1 MKQEVAVKN
10 FIHNQ
15 LKIDENIELHVA
27 HRLHK
32 RRDGRPR
39 IIVAKFEKRKDRERV
54 LGIVKTGI
62 LRRTDVGVNE
72 QYPEIINRS
81 RQALVPKMHEE
92 RRKDNRAF
100 INYDKL
106 YINGVEY
113 RPPQTDPSCAFFN
126 LETQNLMCAFPLLET
141 RTTTINRTG
150 KQKKRLMKMPQG
162 LKNRN
167 LIFQK

>member
-1 MKQEVAVKN
+1 MKQEVDVKN

-27 HRLHK
+27 HRLRK

-39 IIVAKFEKRKDRERV
+39 TIVAKFEKRKDLERV
-54 LGIVKTGI
+54 LGIVKTGV
-62 LRRTDVGVNE
+62 LRRTDFGVNE
-72 QYPEIINRS
+72 QYPEIINRR

-113 RPPQTDPSCAFFN
+113 RPPPDGPMMHFLQPGNA
-126 LETQNLMCAFPLLET
+126 EPHMCFPPP
-141 RTTTINRTG
+141 RNPDNQSIG
-150 KQKKRLMKMPQG
+150 QASKRSD
-162 LKNRN
+162 
-167 LIFQK
+167 

>member
-1 MKQEVAVKN
+1 MKQEVDVKN

-27 HRLHK
+27 HRLRK

-39 IIVAKFEKRKDRERV
+39 TIVAKFEKRKDRERV
-54 LGIVKTGI
+54 LGIVKTDV
-62 LRRTDVGVNE
+62 LRRTDFGVNE
-72 QYPEIINRS
+72 QYPEIINRR
-81 RQALVPKMHEE
+81 RQALVTKMHEE

-113 RPPQTDPSCAFFN
+113 RPPPDGPMMHFLQPGN
-126 LETQNLMCAFPLLET
+126 PELHMCFPPP
-141 RTTTINRTG
+141 RNPDNQSIG
-150 KQKKRLMKMPQG
+150 QASKRSD
-162 LKNRN
+162 
-167 LIFQK
+167 